1 MISMVLLSCLSCS
14 GKSPVLDTNEDG
26 LRVLFIGNSLTYSND
41 LPVMLHRMLQNAEI
55 PIAKIESVAFANFG
69 LQDHWVSGEARTEIA
84 TGGWDIVVL
93 QQGPSATE
101 GRPSLLEYSERFAEE
116 IAAAGAQTA
125 LYMVWP
131 SASRFLILTVFPTR
145 TKPQLRASMDCC
157 FLAEKPGGLPGARNR
172 TLHFMGRT
180 IFTPVVWEVISW
192 RLSCLNN

>member
-1 MISMVLLSCLSCS
+1 MEKIIHKVSGSGWLNQIVSVSMISMVLLSCSSCS

-26 LRVLFIGNSLTYSND
+26 LRVLFIGNSLSYSND
-41 LPVMLHRMLQNAEI
+41 LPVMLHRMLQYAEI
-55 PIAKIESVAFANFG
+55 PVAKIESVAFSNFG

-84 TGGWDIVVL
+84 TGSWDVVVL

-131 SASRFLILTVFPTR
+131 SAS
-145 TKPQLRASMDCC
+145 
-157 FLAEKPGGLPGARNR
+157 
-172 TLHFMGRT
+172 
-180 IFTPVVWEVISW
+180 
-192 RLSCLNN
+192 